1 MKVSEVI
8 ESQRRAANGNVNSDL
23 WGDIFNNVKI
33 YGAKGDGVTDDYAAI
48 QAAIN
53 ATPKGGELRFP
64 RGNYRLTR
72 GLVIDKEINIRAP
85 GYSPSALTG
94 LFFDID
100 ARPSGEAAITILSSI
115 DRIEFSGFYLLNLG
129 LSARTA
135 GCVHDG
141 IWFKGVSGSTPI
153 NMIWNAKVD
162 NVTVDGFRH
171 GIRGD
176 NILVSK
182 FENCRVVTCGDI
194 GYLFTTFSTG
204 LSFINCYAER
214 NLGIGFHIE
223 AAAYPTLLSCQSDSN
238 LIGFN
243 FKDSSGVNAYGLA
256 SEECLK
262 YAVRTEA
269 SIINI
274 NGLTTVASGSATETT
289 LVPTMVYVVS
299 GKCMISGLM
308 DFRLASP
315 SIRLYSV
322 VSEVAA
328 TVKITSHAELL
339 PYLLSYSGKSS
350 VNGQMQSSG
359 LPTAT
364 GWTAEYVGQIV
375 YDAFAV
381 EAGTAPNKYIIYGW
395 RRLTTGNGNVLN
407 TDWLPLRALTGN

>member
-1 MKVSEVI
+1 MTTKVENSAV
-8 ESQRRAANGNVNSDL
+8 QLVNAMNVRRIWSG
-23 WGDIFNNVKI
+23 IFVNVKE
-33 YGAKGDGVTDDYAAI
+33 YGAVGDGVTDDYEGL
-48 QAAIN
+48 QAAID
-53 ATPKGGELRFP
+53 ATPKGGTLFFP
-64 RGNYRLTR
+64 RANYKSTR
-72 GLVIDKEINIRAP
+72 GLVIDKEINIKTP

-94 LFFDID
+94 LFFDLD
-100 ARPSGEAAITILSSI
+100 ARPNNEPAILVNSSI

-129 LSARTA
+129 ASARLSS
-135 GCVHDG
+135 CVHDG
-141 IWFKGVSGSTPI
+141 IYFKGVSGSAPI

-171 GIRGD
+171 GFRGE
-176 NILVSK
+176 NLLVPK
-182 FENCRVVTCGDI
+182 FENCRAVTCGDI
-194 GYLFTTFSTG
+194 GYLFNIFSTG
-204 LSFINCYAER
+204 ISMINCYSER
-214 NLGIGFHIE
+214 NAGIGIHIE
-223 AAAYPTLLSCQSDSN
+223 AAAYPTLLNCQSDSN

-262 YAVRTEA
+262 HAVRSEA
-269 SIINI
+269 SKVNI
-274 NGLTTVASGSATETT
+274 NGLTTVASGSSTETP

-299 GKCMISGLM
+299 GTCMISGLM

-315 SIRLYSV
+315 SIRQYSV
-322 VSEVAA
+322 VGEVGA
-328 TVKITSHAELL
+328 TVRITSHAELL

-381 EAGTAPNKYIIYGW
+381 EAGTSPNKYIIYGW
-395 RRLTTGNGNVLN
+395 RRMTTGNGNVLN
-407 TDWLPLRALTGN
+407 VDWLPLRSLTGN